1 MGSVRWCS
9 RGPRPPPN
17 LCSPLSSDWSASHS
31 TTSSAQGTNPYHLLR
46 EAFNKNKSC
55 KSAENFPTGLNLSHS
70 TRLIGKTCNEEYF
83 IFLQVPFSC
92 KLRHLK
98 KAFGL
103 NADLVKAYP

>member
-1 MGSVRWCS
+1 MMIYIYI
-9 RGPRPPPN
+9 
-17 LCSPLSSDWSASHS
+17 
-31 TTSSAQGTNPYHLLR
+31 YHLLR
-46 EAFNKNKSC
+46 DAFNKNKSC